1 MRLIPRLPSR
11 FTTVAEE
18 FIKSKVDA
26 AGANGVVVGLSGG
39 LDSSVVVALC
49 ARALGPKNVCAVF
62 LPEDETPSDDRKDA
76 ESFAKSI
83 KVDYRVVHI
92 SHDVDALKDSL
103 KEARVT
109 TSKNVIA
116 NLKARVRMAIL
127 YGIANS
133 KNYIVA
139 GTSNKSEMLVGY
151 FTKYGDGGSDI
162 APLGDLYKTQVRQ
175 LAELMDIPDT
185 IIDKPPTAGLYPNQT
200 DEAEIGLPYEVLDQ
214 ILVGLDM
221 ALPPASIAKYVFPSR
236 STNVRSVTKVSNM
249 VEASAHKRHGTK
261 VLKVGMGTIG
271 VDRRETNH

>member
-11 FTTVAEE
+11 FTVVAEE

-62 LPEDETPSDDRKDA
+62 LPEDETPDQDRKDA
-76 ESFAKSI
+76 EDFAKAL

-92 SHDVDALKDSL
+92 SHDVETLETSL
-103 KEARVT
+103 KEARVS

-116 NLKARVRMAIL
+116 NLKARARMVIL

-133 KNYIVA
+133 KNYIIA

-151 FTKYGDGGSDI
+151 FTKYGDGASDI
-162 APLGDLYKTQVRQ
+162 APIGDLFKTQVRQ
-175 LAELMDIPDT
+175 LAEIMEIPDH
-185 IIDKPPTAGLYPNQT
+185 IIDKPPTAGLYPGQT
-200 DEAEIGLPYEVLDQ
+200 DEAELGLTYEVLDQ

-221 ALPPASIAKYVFPSR
+221 SLKPASIVKNVFPSK
-236 STNVRSVTKVSNM
+236 STNVRAVNKVIHM
-249 VEASAHKRHGTK
+249 METSAHKRHGTK
-261 VLKVGMGTIG
+261 VLKVGSRTIG